1 MMALDDVKEK
11 SDRKKILGKICDFQK
26 VFNEYHFD
34 EVIITINL
42 SEEKEIKSLV
52 QLAEYNGVRPSIVA
66 NYYSLF
72 NRNFELK
79 NFEGIPIVRI
89 REVPLDDYATRF
101 WKRVFDVL
109 FSISAILLLLMP
121 AFAAI
126 ALPLN
131 WKVRALFFI
140 GPCALANVEQKFPC
154 SNFAR

>member
-1 MMALDDVKEK
+1 
-11 SDRKKILGKICDFQK
+11 
-26 VFNEYHFD
+26 
-34 EVIITINL
+34 INL

-101 WKRVFDVL
+101 WKRVFDVV
-109 FSISAILLLLMP
+109 FSIAAILLLLP

-126 ALPLN
+126 AIAIKLEG
-131 WKVRALFFI
+131 K
-140 GPCALANVEQKFPC
+140 GPVFYRPIRVGKRGAEISVFKFR
-154 SNFAR
+154 SMRVSTNAEEL